1 MYELTKLEYT
11 RTRKGVFDF
20 LPVKIAMVT
29 GSTSDAGFFAD
40 DSRVSHKKFMRF
52 KKRFEEQGSIIPKLY
67 KIRVIEEY

>member
-11 RTRKGVFDF
+11 RTRKGFLDF

-40 DSRVSHKKFMRF
+40 DSRISYEKFMRL
-52 KKRFEEQGSIIPKLY
+52 KKRFEKQGSIIPKIY
-67 KIRVIEEY
+67 KIRMIEEY